1 MHDPRFVPVAPQEL
15 ADLHLEI
22 SVLSEPQ
29 PIASAEDCVP
39 GKHGI
44 VLTQQDHQAV
54 YLPEVAPHMGWDC
67 PETLRQLS
75 LKAGL
80 PEDAWRNGAELKVFT
95 SQKFAP
101 SP

>member
-1 MHDPRFVPVAPQEL
+1 MPNI
-15 ADLHLEI
+15 HLEI

-29 PIASAEDCVP
+29 PIASPEDCVP

-44 VLTQQDHQAV
+44 VLSQQDHQAV

-95 SQKFAP
+95 SQKFTP